1 MRRTAPEDYALV
13 IDGRRVPVRL
23 RRNKRARRLILRTE
37 LDPDGG
43 KPGVVVTLPKDVHER
58 EALEW
63 AGTQVTWISRSL
75 GKLPERVPFL
85 EGATIPL
92 SGVDHVIRHRP
103 DARRGVWTADG
114 IIFVSGRSE
123 HLARRVMDWL
133 KKEACARITDKVH
146 DKAGQLDVG
155 FGRVAIRD
163 PKSRW
168 GSCASNGNL
177 NFSWRLV
184 MTPDFVFDYV
194 VAHEVAHLLE
204 HNHGAG
210 FWSLV
215 GQLTFEPERAR
226 AWLNSHGQ
234 GLHRYG

>member
-1 MRRTAPEDYALV
+1 M
-13 IDGRRVPVRL
+13 
-23 RRNKRARRLILRTE
+23 
-37 LDPDGG
+37 
-43 KPGVVVTLPKDVHER
+43 
-58 EALEW
+58 
-63 AGTQVTWISRSL
+63 
-75 GKLPERVPFL
+75 
-85 EGATIPL
+85 
-92 SGVDHVIRHRP
+92 
-103 DARRGVWTADG
+103 
-114 IIFVSGRSE
+114 
-123 HLARRVMDWL
+123 
-133 KKEACARITDKVH
+133 H